1 LPLIPVRIAIH
12 RPIAWILRELRIEPD
27 EQRAVRPRVVGSEAC
42 GSSRGESSSACIDRS
57 EFWKFGLIFGVVFF
71 TGLLVIVF
79 PWLQIVR

>member
-1 LPLIPVRIAIH
+1 
-12 RPIAWILRELRIEPD
+12 
-27 EQRAVRPRVVGSEAC
+27 VVGSEAC